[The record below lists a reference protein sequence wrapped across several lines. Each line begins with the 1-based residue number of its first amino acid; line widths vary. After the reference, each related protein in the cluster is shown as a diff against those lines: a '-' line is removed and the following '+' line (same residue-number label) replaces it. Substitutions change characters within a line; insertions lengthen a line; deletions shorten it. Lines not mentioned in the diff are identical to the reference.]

1 MKKSFKEECK
11 DFWKENK
18 EKIKIGI
25 KCLAVGFTFGCIN
38 GGYASYKMNKDEIM
52 RLLDKIPDRERIKDN
67 DEILQLSLMDRSK
80 EDVDALMDEMIDCNE
95 MRP

>member
-25 KCLAVGFTFGCIN
+25 KCLAVGFACGFIK
-38 GGYASYKMNKDEIM
+38 GGNAFYKIDKDEIM
-52 RLLDKIPDRERIKDN
+52 RLLDKIPDREKIKD
-67 DEILQLSLMDRSK
+67 DDKILHQALMDRSK
-80 EDVDALMDEMIDCNE
+80 EDVNALMDEMVDCDE